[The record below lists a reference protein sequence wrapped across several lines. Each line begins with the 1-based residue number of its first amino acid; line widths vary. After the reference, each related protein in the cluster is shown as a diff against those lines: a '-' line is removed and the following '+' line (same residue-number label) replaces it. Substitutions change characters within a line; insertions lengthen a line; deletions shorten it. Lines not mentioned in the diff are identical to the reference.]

1 MWVEAAVDVD
11 VVALETDE
19 EVSLLVQ
26 LVAPAAGEE
35 VGRPQATVVV
45 VLDRSGSMSGPRL
58 AAARY
63 ALSALVDR
71 LMPTDNFGVVTFDA
85 EVDVVV
91 PAGPLT
97 DRDAVRR
104 AVRSIASGG
113 ATDLS
118 AGYLRGLQEA
128 RRVAGPAGA
137 RVILISDGHANRGIS
152 DPDRLGGVAAQA
164 AADGT
169 VTTTLGMGLGYD
181 ERLLG
186 AIARSGTGAELF
198 AEEPD
203 TASAQIAGDV
213 AGLLEQTV
221 SAASITVRLTDNV
234 TQLKIVNDLPSRP
247 IEGGLMI
254 ELGGFVA
261 AEERKVVITFSVPGM
276 SALGATDIASLELR
290 YVTLPDL
297 VEETL
302 TIPVSVNVVPGD
314 ELAGRTINPVVRAE
328 LVFQQAQAAKR
339 EASRQLQDGDVVG
352 AGAGLHAALA
362 NVQMAMDAAPP
373 EHRAAFEEETSLLT
387 DLIAEATTGSTSR
400 ASKTMRTDS
409 TLKSRGPR
417 NTRPSR
423 P

>member
-1 MWVEAAVDVD
+1 MFVEAAVDVD

-71 LMPTDNFGVVTFDA
+71 LMPTDNFGVVTFDD

-104 AVRSIASGG
+104 AVRSITSGG

-164 AADGT
+164 AADCI
-169 VTTTLGMGLGYD
+169 VTTTLGIGLGYD
-181 ERLLG
+181 EQLLG

-203 TASAQIAGDV
+203 SASAQIAGDV
-213 AGLLEQTV
+213 TGLLEQTI
-221 SAASITVRLTDNV
+221 SAASITVRLTDQV
-234 TQLKIVNDLPSRP
+234 TQLTIVNDLPSRP
-247 IEGGLMI
+247 IDGGLMI

-261 AEERKVVITFSVPGM
+261 AEGRNVVITFSVPGM
-276 SALGATDIASLELR
+276 SEVGAIDIASLKLR

-302 TIPVSVNVVPGD
+302 TIPVAVNVVPGD
-314 ELAGRTINPVVRAE
+314 ELAGRAVNPVVRAE
-328 LVFQQAQAAKR
+328 LVYQEAQAAKR
-339 EASRQLQDGDVVG
+339 EASRQLQDDDL
-352 AGAGLHAALA
+352 AGAGSTLHAALA
-362 NVQMAMDAAPP
+362 SVHGAMDAAPP
-373 EHRAAFEEETSLLT
+373 SHHAALEEEASVLA
-387 DLIAEATTGSTSR
+387 DMIIEATTGSTSR
-400 ASKTMRTDS
+400 ASKAMRTNS
-409 TLKSRGPR
+409 SLKSRGPR